1 MFSGLLFTKRGG
13 VFPNESAL
21 VPPRSAGGSLAGI
34 VKIAVKSPLRSML
47 AAKVFL
53 PGASFGCAIGFP
65 IQKIPQRE
73 ASLWGI
79 FNTAVNT
86 LEPKQPLRRRFPFT
100 GCGASGAKAGKRGAF

>member
-1 MFSGLLFTKRGG
+1 VFFRAFLFTKRGG

-65 IQKIPQRE
+65 IQKNPPKRSF
-73 ASLWGI
+73 SLGD
-79 FNTAVNT
+79 F
-86 LEPKQPLRRRFPFT
+86 
-100 GCGASGAKAGKRGAF
+100 